1 MNPFNRRT
9 HYILVATVVWAV
21 LLFIRYLLFVGG
33 VQWGDL
39 PWETTPYVE
48 PSIIERTTP

>member
-1 MNPFNRRT
+1 MPSRRVKL
-9 HYILVATVVWAV
+9 ILIATAVWLVLMLIRYV
-21 LLFIRYLLFVGG
+21 LLDG

-48 PSIIERTTP
+48 PSIIERSIR